1 MSVSELIKKL
11 RRFDPGAEVY
21 IETRQCLEGTKEE
34 IGRVRKLREKELEDG
49 LLEWPG
55 VVLE

>member
-1 MSVSELIKKL
+1 MKVSELIKRL
-11 RRFDPGAEVY
+11 RRCDPGAEVY
-21 IETRQCLEGTKEE
+21 VETRQCLEGTKEE
-34 IGRVRKLREKELEDG
+34 IGVVRKLRENEMEDG

>member
-1 MSVSELIKKL
+1 MKVEELIKRL
-11 RRFDPGAEVY
+11 RRCDPGADVY

-34 IGRVRKLREKELEDG
+34 LGSVRKLRERELNEEG
-49 LLEWPG
+49 IESG

>member
-1 MSVSELIKKL
+1 MIVSELIKRL
-11 RRFDPGAEVY
+11 RRCDPGAEVY

-34 IGRVRKLREKELEDG
+34 LSSVRKLRERELNEEG
-49 LLEWPG
+49 IESG

>member
-1 MSVSELIKKL
+1 MTVSELIKKL

-21 IETRQCLEGTKEE
+21 IETRQCLEGTKSE
-34 IGRVRKLREKELEDG
+34 IYTVRKLREKEHEIAA
-49 LLEWPG
+49 LEWPG

>member
-1 MSVSELIKKL
+1 MKVSELIKRL
-11 RRFDPGAEVY
+11 RRHDPSAEVY

-34 IGRVRKLREKELEDG
+34 LGSVRKLRERELNEEG
-49 LLEWPG
+49 IESG

>member
-1 MSVSELIKKL
+1 MKVEELIKRL
-11 RRFDPGAEVY
+11 RRCDPGADVY

-34 IGRVRKLREKELEDG
+34 LGSVRKLRERELNEEG
-49 LLEWPG
+49 IESV